1 MEQKEIEP
9 NKIQSKEVMFK
20 KIKSIKNYLKQN
32 KKHRKDILNANEN
45 SINDYY
51 NDNNINNDIQ
61 KDFVIL
67 ENYNDNYIEYD
78 KECIYI
84 KYLEKPDIIFQNKGD
99 INNSNLILM
108 FNELKQDMED
118 GFNILFPF
126 IDICPNLIK
135 AYIESDLDDINFE
148 NEKVPSISESTYIK
162 TIIQLKNNFFIN
174 KEVLFPIYNYFSNLY
189 DIVVNLNENEDDIK
203 FKN

>member
-1 MEQKEIEP
+1 MEEKEIEP
-9 NKIQSKEVMFK
+9 NKIQTKEVMFK
-20 KIKSIKNYLKQN
+20 KIKSIKNYLKNN
-32 KKHRKDILNANEN
+32 KKQRKNILNDNEN
-45 SINDYY
+45 SINDYEID
-51 NDNNINNDIQ
+51 NNNINNSIQ
-61 KDFVIL
+61 DDFVIIGDD
-67 ENYNDNYIEYD
+67 NDNDNEYD

-84 KYLEKPDIIFQNKGD
+84 KYLENPNIIFQNKGD

-148 NEKVPSISESTYIK
+148 NEKILSI
-162 TIIQLKNNFFIN
+162 
-174 KEVLFPIYNYFSNLY
+174 
-189 DIVVNLNENEDDIK
+189 
-203 FKN
+203 